1 MSTESGFP
9 VAYRGGFS
17 GPFEPL
23 RFEGDLDVRIDLTGV
38 DEELDVSLPGACDHP
53 IPA

>member
-1 MSTESGFP
+1 L
-9 VAYRGGFS
+9 S

-23 RFEGDLDVRIDLTGV
+23 RFEGDLGVSIELTGV
-38 DEELDVSLPGACDHP
+38 DEELDVSLPGSCDHP

>member
-1 MSTESGFP
+1 LP

-23 RFEGDLDVRIDLTGV
+23 LFEGQLGVSIDLTGV
-38 DEELDVSLPGACDHP
+38 NQELDVSLPGACDHP